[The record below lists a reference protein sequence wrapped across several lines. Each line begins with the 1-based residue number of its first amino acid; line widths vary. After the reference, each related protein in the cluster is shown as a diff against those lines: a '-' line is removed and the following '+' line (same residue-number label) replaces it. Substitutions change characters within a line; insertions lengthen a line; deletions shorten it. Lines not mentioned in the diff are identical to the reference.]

1 MKTLIKSTIILQSE
15 KKEVSIN
22 INGNNLD
29 ESRILKEIQSFMIFH
44 DERDEICLV
53 DIFFCIT
60 MTGSITKQESK
71 KWQVFIN
78 DIYEVVIEINQ
89 IHQNYL
95 DLEQKQLEQNLDEE
109 LNLCHDE
116 KPSVLG
122 DGLFDDDE
130 DEDINVFIEEDAI
143 QNKIDNANADEIEEE
158 KESSPYVSSG
168 KNEGNTFEG
177 YSKEEAPLL
186 DDCSDE
192 LTLDDEDDL
201 PQPTALVKLEQTC
214 KAIALVSLSTILLSG
229 AVVMAVHAIHQVKT
243 LF

>member
-1 MKTLIKSTIILQSE
+1 MKTSIQSTMILQSY
-15 KKEVSIN
+15 KKEVFIN
-22 INGNNLD
+22 INDLD
-29 ESRILKEIQSFMIFH
+29 ESRILKEIQTFTEFH
-44 DERDEICLV
+44 DIEEYETCLCE
-53 DIFFCIT
+53 IFFCIT
-60 MTGSITKQESK
+60 LTGIISKQESN
-71 KWQVFIN
+71 KWTETLPN
-78 DIYEVVIEINQ
+78 IYGVAIEILQ
-89 IHQNYL
+89 THQNYL
-95 DLEQKQLEQNLDEE
+95 ELEQKQLEQQLDEE

-130 DEDINVFIEEDAI
+130 DEEIKVFIEEDAI

-168 KNEGNTFEG
+168 KNEEITIHT
-177 YSKEEAPLL
+177 YKEEPLL

-214 KAIALVSLSTILLSG
+214 KAIALVSLSTMLLSG